1 MDQKLIEKVM
11 SAREAVER
19 FVPSGSVLGLGGQTI
34 GRCSMA
40 LAHEIVRQD
49 KNNLIIVGCSMSISM
64 DLMVGAGL
72 VSRTEC
78 GTGNVESF
86 GATMRWRR
94 AIEEGKLEVRD
105 FSHLAMALRF
115 LAGSLGLPF
124 IPTKS
129 MLGTDL
135 VSEAYSNSDSH
146 ILMDNPWEDRDP
158 VVLLRAL
165 NPDVS
170 IIHAQKADKFGN
182 VVIEGFKTHEIEMAK
197 ASKKVLVTCEEII
210 DSDYIRSDPS
220 LTTIPYIYVHAVIQ
234 QRWGGYPTSVYRYY
248 VHDPNHISLYQKVAR
263 EGGLEYQ
270 KYLDEYIYGCNDFD
284 EYLSK
289 VLDAG
294 CKNGLI
300 QEMNG
305 LVDIVKK
312 NEV

>member
-1 MDQKLIEKVM
+1 MGRKFIEKVM
-11 SAREAVER
+11 SANEAVEQ
-19 FVPSGSVLGLGGQTI
+19 FIPSGSVLGIGGQTI

-40 LAHEIVRQD
+40 LAHEVVRQN
-49 KNNLIIVGCSMSISM
+49 KKNLIIVGCSMSISM

-105 FSHLAMALRF
+105 FSHLAMAFRF

-135 VSEAYSNSDSH
+135 ISDAYSNSDSF
-146 ILMDNPWEDRDP
+146 IIMDNPWKNSDP

-197 ASKKVLVTCEEII
+197 ASRSVIVTCEEII
-210 DSDYIRSDPS
+210 DSDEIRSDPS
-220 LTTIPYIYVHAVIQ
+220 LTSIPYIYVDAVVLQ
-234 QRWGGYPTSVYRYY
+234 KWGGYPTSVYRYY
-248 VHDPNHISLYQKVAR
+248 VHDTNHISLYQKVAR

-270 KYLDEYIYGCNDFD
+270 KYLDEYIYGCRNFD

-289 VLDAG
+289 VLDTSS
-294 CKNGLI
+294 KNSLI
-300 QEMNG
+300 QEMDD
-305 LVDIVKK
+305 LL
-312 NEV
+312 